1 MIVVTGTIDVH
12 PEDVWPATT
21 IAAEMVRRTEME
33 DGCVSYRFYVDINHL
48 TRFRLYE
55 EWRDEEALAAHM
67 KTPHM
72 EAFLARISDLRILA
86 RNVVKYEAINQ
97 KPV

>member
-33 DGCVSYRFYVDINHL
+33 EGCISYRFYVDINHL

-55 EWRDEEALAAHM
+55 EWRDEAALAEHLR
-67 KTPHM
+67 TPHM
-72 EAFLARISDLRILA
+72 EAFLARIAELRILE
-86 RNVVKYEAINQ
+86 RSVIKYEVADPQ
-97 KPV
+97 PV

>member
-1 MIVVTGTIDVH
+1 MIVVTGTIDLH

-21 IAAEMVRRTEME
+21 VAAEMVRRTEQE
-33 DGCVSYRFYVDINHL
+33 DGCISYRFYVDINQL

-55 EWRDEEALAAHM
+55 EWRDEDALAEHL

-72 EAFLARISDLRILA
+72 KAFLARIAELRVTS
-86 RNVVKYEAINQ
+86 RSVVKYEVAEAE
-97 KPV
+97 PV